1 MADINKLIRQRD
13 RTLGLAALSFLLW
26 QGAQLAQD
34 IGLELG
40 WSDAPQDLFILI
52 PLQLLV
58 YVIFVGVIL
67 SWLISFNVVNPN
79 NQLVSTIW
87 RLTGTITEPLLRPIR
102 NILPPLGGLDL
113 SPLVLL
119 LVIMFVR
126 NWLIL
131 GQIFPR
137 LG

>member
-1 MADINKLIRQRD
+1 MEYM
-13 RTLGLAALSFLLW
+13 S
-26 QGAQLAQD
+26 LAQV
-34 IGLELG
+34 LVY
-40 WSDAPQDLFILI
+40 LFILI

-67 SWLISFNVVNPN
+67 SWLISFNVVNPH

-87 RLTGTITEPLLRPIR
+87 RLTGTVTEPLLRPIR

>member
-1 MADINKLIRQRD
+1 MEYM
-13 RTLGLAALSFLLW
+13 S
-26 QGAQLAQD
+26 LAQV
-34 IGLELG
+34 LVY
-40 WSDAPQDLFILI
+40 LFILI

>member
-1 MADINKLIRQRD
+1 MEHM
-13 RTLGLAALSFLLW
+13 S
-26 QGAQLAQD
+26 LAQV
-34 IGLELG
+34 LVY
-40 WSDAPQDLFILI
+40 LFLLI

-58 YVIFVGVIL
+58 YVVFVGVIL
-67 SWLISFNVVNPN
+67 SWLISFNVVNAH
-79 NQLVSTIW
+79 NQLVGTIW
-87 RLTGTITEPLLRPIR
+87 RLTSAITEPLLRPLR
-102 NILPPLGGLDL
+102 NFLPPLGGLDL

-119 LVIMFVR
+119 LLIMFVR

>member
-1 MADINKLIRQRD
+1 MEHM
-13 RTLGLAALSFLLW
+13 S
-26 QGAQLAQD
+26 LAQV
-34 IGLELG
+34 LVY
-40 WSDAPQDLFILI
+40 LFLLI

-67 SWLISFNVVNPN
+67 SWLISFNVVNAH

-87 RLTGTITEPLLRPIR
+87 RLTSTITEPLLRPLR
-102 NILPPLGGLDL
+102 NFLPPLGGLDR

-119 LVIMFVR
+119 LLIMFVR